1 MADEKKLNE
10 TTKSLLK
17 KKDKEIQRYKE
28 EIERYKQELTN
39 NSVIERWQI
48 GQYLHDNL
56 AQNLS
61 SVKITL
67 SLLSNK
73 LSREDEKST
82 CDKVIDIIGECI
94 NEVRN
99 LSHDILPMN
108 VKKEGVGKAFDH
120 LKEQAE
126 SQYGVNC
133 IVEKREILDK
143 INCREVATNLY
154 HIAQE
159 AIKNAVVHGKA
170 ENIEIYFIE
179 NDSKLHIHIQDDGKG
194 FDPANKDHGMG
205 ITIMQ
210 YRAEELGGA
219 LKIKESN
226 DDNYSTCVIC
236 YLPVESLTGE

>member
-1 MADEKKLNE
+1 MTMEKLTE
-10 TTKSLLK
+10 TDKLLK
-17 KKDKEIQRYKE
+17 KKDE
-28 EIERYKQELTN
+28 EIERYKKEIEHYKQELTN

-61 SVKITL
+61 SAKITL
-67 SLLSNK
+67 SLLNNK
-73 LSREDEKST
+73 LSREDQKST
-82 CDKVIDIIGECI
+82 CNTVIDIIGDCI

-99 LSHDILPMN
+99 LSHDILPMH
-108 VKKEGVGKAFDH
+108 VRKEGIGKAFDH
-120 LKEQAE
+120 LREQAE

-133 IVEKREILDK
+133 IVEKKEILDN
-143 INCREVATNLY
+143 INCRVVATNLY

-170 ENIEIYFIE
+170 ENIRIYFIE
-179 NDSKLHIHIQDDGKG
+179 NDSKLHLHIQDDGKG
-194 FDPANKDHGMG
+194 FDPANKYNGMG

-226 DDNYSTCVIC
+226 DDTYSTCVIC
-236 YLPVESLTGE
+236 YLPLESLTGNK